1 MNIEGGC
8 YCGGIRYTS
17 KGEVTASLQ
26 CHCREC
32 QYITGGNPNVI
43 VIVPSDNFEFTK
55 GTPKAFTRSDLETPV
70 TRLFC
75 GECGTAIGT
84 RSPARPDSKI
94 IKVGT
99 LDDPTSFAPQLAIFT
114 IDKQK
119 FHHIDENIPTYER
132 RPS

>member
-8 YCGGIRYTS
+8 YCGEIRYVS
-17 KGEVTASLQ
+17 KGEVQASLQ

-43 VIVPSDNFEFTK
+43 MIMSLDGFKFVSGKPQEFK
-55 GTPKAFTRSDLETPV
+55 RNDIENAV

-75 GECGTAIGT
+75 SKCGTAICT
-84 RSPARPDSKI
+84 RSPMRPESI
-94 IKVGT
+94 ILKVGT
-99 LDDPTSFAPQLAIFT
+99 FDDPSIFDPKIAIFT

-119 FHHIDENIPTYER
+119 FHYIDDNLKCFDK
-132 RPS
+132 RP

>member
-8 YCGGIRYTS
+8 YCGEIRYEAR
-17 KGEVTASLQ
+17 GEVQASIQ

-43 VIVPSDNFEFTK
+43 MILPIDGFKFVRGKPQVFK
-55 GTPKAFTRSDLETPV
+55 RSDLEKPV

-84 RSPARPDSKI
+84 KSPTRPESI
-94 IKVGT
+94 ILKVGT
-99 LDDPTSFAPQLAIFT
+99 FDDPSIFDPEIAIFT
-114 IDKQK
+114 SDKQE
-119 FHHIDENIPTYER
+119 FHHIGKNLKCFDK
-132 RPS
+132 RP

>member
-8 YCGGIRYTS
+8 YCGEIRYEAI
-17 KGEVTASLQ
+17 GEVQASIQ

-43 VIVPSDNFEFTK
+43 MILPIDGFKFVRGKPQVFK
-55 GTPKAFTRSDLETPV
+55 RSDLEKPV

-84 RSPARPDSKI
+84 KSPTRPESI
-94 IKVGT
+94 ILKVGT
-99 LDDPTSFAPQLAIFT
+99 FDDPSIFNPEIAIFT
-114 IDKQK
+114 SDKQE
-119 FHHIDENIPTYER
+119 FHHIGDNLKCFDK
-132 RPS
+132 RP

>member
-8 YCGGIRYTS
+8 YCGDIRYEA
-17 KGEVTASLQ
+17 KGEVQASIQ

-43 VIVPSDNFEFTK
+43 MILPIDGFKFVRGKPQEFK
-55 GTPKAFTRSDLETPV
+55 RSDLEKSV

-84 RSPARPDSKI
+84 RSPMRPESI
-94 IKVGT
+94 ILKVGT
-99 LDDPTSFAPQLAIFT
+99 FDDPSIFNPEIAIFT
-114 IDKQK
+114 SDKQE
-119 FHHIDENIPTYER
+119 FHHIGDNLKCFDK
-132 RPS
+132 RP